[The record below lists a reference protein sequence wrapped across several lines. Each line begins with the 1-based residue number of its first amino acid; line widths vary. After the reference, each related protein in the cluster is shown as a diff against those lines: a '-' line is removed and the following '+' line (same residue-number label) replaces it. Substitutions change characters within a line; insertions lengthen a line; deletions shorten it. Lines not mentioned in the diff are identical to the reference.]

1 MDWNGSS
8 VYSYCSLSGGFVVDD
23 ELVVV
28 ESPSNMLGRCAAAPA
43 AAWSDLVLFP
53 FLKYVVVLSPLH
65 NSIIM
70 MPQRKNRPQPCW
82 RFILSY
88 SLDFIL

>member
-1 MDWNGSS
+1 M
-8 VYSYCSLSGGFVVDD
+8 
-23 ELVVV
+23 V
-28 ESPSNMLGRCAAAPA
+28 ESPSNMLGRGTV

-53 FLKYVVVLSPLH
+53 FLKYDDDAVLSPLH

-70 MPQRKNRPQPCW
+70 MPQRKNRLQLCW

-88 SLDFIL
+88 SLDFI